1 MSDRPM
7 TKKKYQTELTPEQIE
22 QERIARQMYKGSPYN
37 FYVKAGVYIY
47 LRRSC
52 TTCEARTECKAM
64 KGKDWSVKWLDLGR
78 CGCCWYRGQYADEPR
93 LMLKRGKRVSL

>member
-22 QERIARQMYKGSPYN
+22 QERIIRQIYKGSPYN
-37 FYVKAGVYIY
+37 FYVKAGVYIH

-52 TTCEARTECKAM
+52 TTCEAHTECKAM
-64 KGKDWSVKWLDLGR
+64 NGKDWSVKWLDLGR

>member
-1 MSDRPM
+1 M

-37 FYVKAGVYIY
+37 FYVRAGVYIF

-52 TTCEARTECKAM
+52 TTCETHTECKAM
-64 KGKDWSVKWLDLGR
+64 NGKDWSVKWLDLGR

-93 LMLKRGKRVSL
+93 MMLKRGKRVSL

>member
-1 MSDRPM
+1 M

-37 FYVKAGVYIY
+37 FYVRAGVYIF

-52 TTCEARTECKAM
+52 TTCEAHTECKAM
-64 KGKDWSVKWLDLGR
+64 NGKDWSVKWLDLGR
-78 CGCCWYRGQYADEPR
+78 CGCCWYRGPYADEPR